1 MNEAKLKIPDG
12 YDPQTQRT
20 VGIFAAQ
27 LDDLLARLKRAV
39 AGLTVEQLEWQLHP
53 GMNTIGMLLAHN
65 AVVETFWLMVAPK
78 GIPVEPDGNERI
90 KELIGIRG
98 NEDGLPLPPEGIHPA
113 SLAGKTLDEYISM
126 LNAARSAVHGELRT
140 WTDDSLDTFFNV
152 EDYRI
157 SRAWVLYH
165 VLEHLAAHVGQ
176 VLILMHIMRD
186 RGALPAEK

>member
-1 MNEAKLKIPDG
+1 MNEARLKIPDG
-12 YDPQTQRT
+12 YIPDTQRT

-27 LDDLLARLKRAV
+27 LDDLLARVKRAV
-39 AGLTVEQLEWQLHP
+39 DGFTVEQLEWQLHP
-53 GMNTIGMLLAHN
+53 GMNSIGMLLAHC
-65 AVVETFWLMVAPK
+65 AVVEAFWLLVAPT

-113 SLAGKTLDEYISM
+113 SLAGKSLNEYLGMLD
-126 LNAARSAVHGELRT
+126 AARTAAHGELRT
-140 WTDDSLDTFFNV
+140 WTDDDLDTFFNV

-165 VLEHLAAHVGQ
+165 VLEHLAAHAGQ
-176 VLILMHIMRD
+176 VLMLKHIMRD
-186 RGALPAEK
+186 RGALPPEP

>member
-1 MNEAKLKIPDG
+1 MNEARLKIPDG
-12 YDPQTQRT
+12 YNPETQRT

-39 AGLTVEQLEWQLHP
+39 AGLTVEQLEWQLHA

-78 GIPVEPDGNERI
+78 GLPVEPDGNERI
-90 KELIGIRG
+90 KEIIGIRG
-98 NEDGLPLPPEGIHPA
+98 NEDGLPLPPEGTHPE
-113 SLAGKTLDEYISM
+113 SLSGKTLDEYLAM
-126 LNAARSAVHGELRT
+126 LDTARTVVHGELRT
-140 WTDDSLDTFFNV
+140 WTDDGLDTFFNV

-186 RGALPAEK
+186 RGVLSSK